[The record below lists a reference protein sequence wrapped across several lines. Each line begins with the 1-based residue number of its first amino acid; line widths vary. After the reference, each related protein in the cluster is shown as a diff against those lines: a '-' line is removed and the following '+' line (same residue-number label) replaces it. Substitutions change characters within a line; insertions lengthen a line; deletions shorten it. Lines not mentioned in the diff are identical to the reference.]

1 MTRPTRPTLDDLKPP
16 SLFVISPHYLRAST
30 HSPRVVDGQLVDDTP
45 NAFAFAAQLQSPDL
59 SDDEIFRIWVGFH
72 DTMPSGVEPVIAD
85 FLRDNPRYLGQN
97 VTNGLGA
104 SKSTPRTWTSLS
116 NLIQGLNSHVEVPGA
131 NGQWVAPECLVC
143 GVVGQGPGLALLKYA
158 RDRGL
163 EVLDT
168 KPKNSSTSLVTAIG
182 PKAAW

>member
-1 MTRPTRPTLDDLKPP
+1 MTRTTRPTLDDIKPP
-16 SLFVISPHYLRAST
+16 SLFVISPHHLQSSP
-30 HSPRVVDGQLVDDTP
+30 HNPRVVEGQLVDEAP
-45 NAFAFAAQLQSPDL
+45 EAFTFAVHLQSTDL
-59 SDDEIFRIWVGFH
+59 SDAEIFKIWVGFH

-97 VTNGLGA
+97 VANALGS

-116 NLIQGLNSHVEVPGA
+116 NLIQGLNSHVDVPGA
-131 NGQWVAPECLVC
+131 NGQWVAPERLVC
-143 GVVGQGPGLALLKYA
+143 GVVGQGPGLALLQYA

-168 KPKNSSTSLVTAIG
+168 KPKRSSPSLVTAIG
-182 PKAAW
+182 PKTTW